1 MTNQYLNN
9 LYRDLLSN
17 SPQTVTIDIP
27 TDMGTGQ
34 ISQIVTKQGA
44 VVSDW
49 KMNYFSDMNVQGII
63 SEEYI
68 QLLFCFN
75 DGVSWNIADNRQGVS
90 IQKGESCIYR
100 GHGKMAYR
108 CYTGN
113 SDFLFKNIK
122 IPLSYFYKILNDYF
136 EDSEIDAYEKKLL
149 TGISKISITPYMEH
163 IFAELKD
170 FTQYRGGLGYLFL
183 ESKIFELLSVY
194 LSEVLELSILASSY
208 ISISKS
214 DRDAIIEAKRIID
227 SQLAFAP
234 SGEELA
240 RKVSISTSKL
250 TKGFS
255 SMFGTSV
262 HAYVIDQRLEKA
274 ASLLLESNL
283 NVSQVAALVG
293 YSKPSNFAAAFK
305 KKYGVIPKNYKTENM
320 IG

>member
-27 TDMGTGQ
+27 ADMGIGQ

-49 KMNYFSDMNVQGII
+49 KMNYFSDINVQGIN
-63 SEEYI
+63 SEEYV

-75 DGVSWNIADNRQGVS
+75 DGVSWNIADNRQSTS

-100 GHGKMAYR
+100 GHGKMEYL
-108 CYTGN
+108 CYAGN

-136 EDSEIDAYEKKLL
+136 EDSEIVAYEKKLL
-149 TGISKISITPYMEH
+149 TGISKVHITPYMEH

-170 FTQYRGGLGYLFL
+170 FIQYRGGLGYLFL

-194 LSEVLELSILASSY
+194 LSEVLELSILTSDYGANIHTLY
-208 ISISKS
+208 IAQIKRKYGL
-214 DRDAIIEAKRIID
+214 DMGKNYNLAADPKKRVPQCPRDKEI
-227 SQLAFAP
+227 
-234 SGEELA
+234 
-240 RKVSISTSKL
+240 
-250 TKGFS
+250 
-255 SMFGTSV
+255 M
-262 HAYVIDQRLEKA
+262 
-274 ASLLLESNL
+274 LLETLKHFKMLDASVEIMESGNG
-283 NVSQVAALVG
+283 NHEG
-293 YSKPSNFAAAFK
+293 YSLK
-305 KKYGVIPKNYKTENM
+305 
-320 IG
+320 